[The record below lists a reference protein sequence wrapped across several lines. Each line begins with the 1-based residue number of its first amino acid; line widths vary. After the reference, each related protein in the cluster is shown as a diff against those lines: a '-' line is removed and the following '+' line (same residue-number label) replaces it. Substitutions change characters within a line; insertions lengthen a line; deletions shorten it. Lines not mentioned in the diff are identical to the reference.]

1 MENYIEETNKE
12 HNGLV
17 CFKFIFYVL
26 ICISEN
32 KHLDTQETLK
42 NSIHGLNAQYS
53 LWFKFLFRISTST
66 LVLFCLVT
74 YWIKSKDTCWNLL
87 TINLFSVQKLRRGQN
102 LGTRIR
108 CAIIFLYNIFIEI
121 FKIVDVF
128 LLVLHTLISV
138 Y

>member
-1 MENYIEETNKE
+1 MENYIEETYKE
-12 HNGLV
+12 NNDLV

-26 ICISEN
+26 ICIAEN
-32 KHLDTQETLK
+32 KHSDTQETLK

-87 TINLFSVQKLRRGQN
+87 TIELFSVQKLRRGQN

-108 CAIIFLYNIFIEI
+108 CAIIFLYNVFIKI

-128 LLVLHTLISV
+128 LLVLHTLIPV
-138 Y
+138 N

>member
-1 MENYIEETNKE
+1 MENYIEETYKE
-12 HNGLV
+12 NNDLV

-26 ICISEN
+26 ICIAEN
-32 KHLDTQETLK
+32 KHSDTQETLK

-74 YWIKSKDTCWNLL
+74 YWIKCKDTCWNLL
-87 TINLFSVQKLRRGQN
+87 TIELFSVQKLRRGQN

-108 CAIIFLYNIFIEI
+108 CAIIFLYNVFIEI

-128 LLVLHTLISV
+128 LLVLHTLIPV
-138 Y
+138 N

>member
-1 MENYIEETNKE
+1 MENYIEETYKE
-12 HNGLV
+12 NNDLV

-26 ICISEN
+26 ICIAEN
-32 KHLDTQETLK
+32 KHSDTQETLK

-53 LWFKFLFRISTST
+53 LWFKFLFLISTST

-74 YWIKSKDTCWNLL
+74 YWIKCKDTCWNLL
-87 TINLFSVQKLRRGQN
+87 TIELFSVQKLRRGQN

-108 CAIIFLYNIFIEI
+108 CAIIFLYNVFIEI

-128 LLVLHTLISV
+128 LLVLQTLISV

>member
-1 MENYIEETNKE
+1 MENYIEETYKE
-12 HNGLV
+12 NNDLV
-17 CFKFIFYVL
+17 CFKFFFYVL
-26 ICISEN
+26 ICIVEN
-32 KHLDTQETLK
+32 KHSDTQETLK

-108 CAIIFLYNIFIEI
+108 CAIIFLYNVFIEI

-138 Y
+138 N

>member
-1 MENYIEETNKE
+1 MENYIEETYKE
-12 HNGLV
+12 NNDLV

-26 ICISEN
+26 ICIAEN
-32 KHLDTQETLK
+32 KHSDTQETLK

-108 CAIIFLYNIFIEI
+108 CAIIFLYNVFIEI

-128 LLVLHTLISV
+128 LLVLHTLIPV
-138 Y
+138 N